1 MPAPADLVHQA
12 SISTGTGNI
21 TLTTLNGRQTFGQ
34 AFGIG
39 GFDTFRYYLSSKNNP
54 EWETGTGHL
63 VNATTLI
70 RDTVIKSSNADA
82 LVNFSAGTMDVTND
96 VGADNVARIDGFQIF
111 TGKITFEDKESIVGD
126 VATPTDAL
134 ADQGGL
140 ILKGTTDKTILWDQA
155 ADTWKVAPAIQA
167 PRIDATSEFFGP
179 DNGTWDADGI
189 KLNSGS
195 NLSIDGQDVLV
206 DNGGSINLR
215 NILALDAATE
225 NTIEASIDTLN
236 NVSNIG
242 ATSDFITTPI
252 GDLDGALGMSLS
264 AGLFYR
270 IGGAS
275 IIGGPGGAIQ
285 LANIDIIDPSV
296 INVIENDIVDLPIL
310 DKIQTLK
317 VKFRDAGTNVFFGW
331 HEPSNG
337 YDNLTSAEATAI
349 LNVASPSLNGLSSA
363 ADKTKLDT
371 VATGAEVNPDVVPQA
386 EAEAGTA
393 TTERIW
399 TAQRVNQSIQAL
411 SPGGGASPTFVGP
424 IDLTAGSPSLVILAS
439 GIAAGAREI
448 VIAFESISHNFNN
461 QGWIIQIGDSGGL
474 ETSGYIGGGWQDVD
488 FANNSNGYRFTDNNS
503 VDAVTVINA
512 VMTLQ
517 HMGNN
522 QWSFSALAE
531 DFDFLAGVGTK
542 TLSGEL
548 TQIALTTFG
557 GSATIDSGTAR
568 IRYL

>member
-179 DNGTWDADGI
+179 DDGTWDSAGINFGEDGNLSFDGTQVITNEVSFI
-189 KLNSGS
+189 KLHNIGEVDTPTTDTFQFVMSDLP
-195 NLSIDGQDVLV
+195 NLSNIGSTSLSVTTPAGTINSSGIDLNNGNLYKI
-206 DNGGSINLR
+206 NGIAILGGSIGSIELG
-215 NILALDAATE
+215 NINSFDNPTLV
-225 NTIEASIDTLN
+225 TIEN
-236 NVSNIG
+236 
-242 ATSDFITTPI
+242 
-252 GDLDGALGMSLS
+252 
-264 AGLFYR
+264 
-270 IGGAS
+270 S
-275 IIGGPGGAIQ
+275 IIGLPALDRIQ
-285 LANIDIIDPSV
+285 S
-296 INVIENDIVDLPIL
+296 
-310 DKIQTLK
+310 LK

-461 QGWIIQIGDSGGL
+461 QGWIIQIGDLGGL

-531 DFDFLAGVGTK
+531 DFDFFAGVGTK
-542 TLSGEL
+542 TLTGEL